1 MAAGVLT
8 GQNLGANRPDRAE
21 KSGWLGSALITAFI
35 VVLGAA
41 LLLWAEVVV
50 RVFTSDPE
58 LVRTAAIFLR
68 IAVAGYVTM
77 GAGAALQ
84 QCVMGSG
91 DTVVPL
97 IVGLVTSWG
106 IQMPLAY
113 FLPRVGDLGVY
124 GVRWAVVIPTAVAAV
139 MFIIYFRMGRWK
151 QKQV

>member
-1 MAAGVLT
+1 
-8 GQNLGANRPDRAE
+8 
-21 KSGWLGSALITAFI
+21 
-35 VVLGAA
+35 
-41 LLLWAEVVV
+41 
-50 RVFTSDPE
+50 
-58 LVRTAAIFLR
+58 
-68 IAVAGYVTM
+68 
-77 GAGAALQ
+77 
-84 QCVMGSG
+84 MGSG